1 MNQSSKLTVLQV
13 LPELNAGGVE
23 RTTIE
28 VAEALRD
35 AGHVPHVA
43 CAGGRMEDELARAGG
58 VLHRMDIG
66 SKNPLTLRRHTKA
79 LLELIKACD
88 IDIVHARSRAPA
100 WPAEAAARAAG
111 VPFVTTYH
119 GIYNANGRFKRRY
132 NAIMTKGDI
141 IIANSEF
148 TKAHIMSEHG
158 TETDKIVV
166 IPRGVDIEL
175 FDPLKISQTDK
186 MAQREIWGVPHKAP
200 LILLPGRLTRWKGQL
215 VAIEALSHLKNN
227 AYLVLLGDAQGRED
241 YLTEVRTKAESL
253 GMTPR
258 VIIPGHSENM
268 PTALAAADVVLSA
281 STDPEAF
288 GRVAAEA
295 QAMRRPVVATAHGG
309 AMETV
314 VDGKTGYLTKP
325 SDAEDMAKALGK
337 ALNWPRYNGK
347 AARARINREYSVKQL
362 KTATLSVY
370 ARVLR
375 EKAVK

>member
-1 MNQSSKLTVLQV
+1 MTVLQV

-28 VAEALRD
+28 IADALRK
-35 AGHVPHVA
+35 AGHIPHVA
-43 CAGGRMEDELARAGG
+43 CSGGRMEEELARSGG
-58 VLHRMDIG
+58 VLQRMDIG

-119 GIYNANGRFKRRY
+119 GIYNAKGRFKRRY
-132 NAIMTKGDI
+132 NAVMTKGDV

-148 TKAHIMSEHG
+148 TKAHIMREHG
-158 TETDKIVV
+158 TKAEKIVV
-166 IPRGVDIEL
+166 IPRGVDMGR

-186 MAQREIWGVPHKAP
+186 NAQREIWGVPHTAP

-215 VAIEALSHLKNN
+215 VAIDALSRLKPDT
-227 AYLVLLGDAQGRED
+227 YLVLPGDAQGRED
-241 YLTEVRTKAESL
+241 YLTEVRTKAQSL
-253 GMTPR
+253 DIMAR

-295 QAMRRPVVATAHGG
+295 QAMRRPVVATSHGG

-314 VDGKTGYLTKP
+314 IDGKTGYLAKP
-325 SDAEDMAKALGK
+325 GDGQDMARALAQ
-337 ALNWPRYNGK
+337 ALNWPGYNGK
-347 AARARINREYSVKQL
+347 AARARINREFSAKQL
-362 KTATLSVY
+362 KTATLAVY

-375 EKAVK
+375 ETDNK

>member
-1 MNQSSKLTVLQV
+1 MNQNSKMTVLQV
-13 LPELNAGGVE
+13 VPELNAGGVE

-28 VAEALRD
+28 MAEALHK
-35 AGHVPHVA
+35 AGQVPHVVS
-43 CAGGRMEDELARAGG
+43 AGGRMEDEFIRQAG
-58 VLHRMDIG
+58 VLHRMDVG

-79 LLELIKACD
+79 LLDIIKGCE

-119 GIYNANGRFKRRY
+119 GIYNAKGRVKRRY
-132 NAIMTKGDI
+132 NAVMTKGDV

-148 TKAHIMSEHG
+148 TKAHIIKEHG
-158 TETDKIVV
+158 TEPDKIVV
-166 IPRGVDIEL
+166 IPRGVDMGK
-175 FDPLKISQTDK
+175 FDPLKVSQTDTL
-186 MAQREIWGVPHKAP
+186 AQREIWGVPHTAP

-215 VAIEALSHLKNN
+215 VAINALAKLDKDCR
-227 AYLVLLGDAQGRED
+227 LVLLGDAQGRED
-241 YLTEVRTKAESL
+241 YLTEMRMKIDALGLTKQ
-253 GMTPR
+253 

-268 PTALAAADVVLSA
+268 PVAFGAADVVLSA

-295 QAMRRPVVATAHGG
+295 QAMRKPVVATAHGG

-314 VDGKTGYLTKP
+314 LDGETGYLVAP
-325 SDAEDMAKALGK
+325 GDADDMAAALTK
-337 ALNWPRYNGK
+337 ALNWPGYNGK
-347 AARARINREYSVKQL
+347 AARDRITREYSANQL
-362 KTATLSVY
+362 KTATLAVY

-375 EKAVK
+375 EKAAK

>member
-1 MNQSSKLTVLQV
+1 MTVLQV

-28 VAEALRD
+28 MADALHK
-35 AGHVPHVA
+35 AGHAAHVA
-43 CAGGRMEDELARAGG
+43 CSGGRMEDELARAGG

-79 LLELIKACD
+79 LLELIKACN

-100 WPAEAAARAAG
+100 WPAEAAARAAN

-132 NAIMTKGDI
+132 NAVMTKGDI

-148 TKAHIMSEHG
+148 TKAHIIKEHG
-158 TETDKIVV
+158 TSADKIVV
-166 IPRGVDIEL
+166 IPRGVDMER
-175 FDPLKISQTDK
+175 FDPLTISQTDTL
-186 MAQREIWGVPHKAP
+186 AQREIWGVPHTAP
-200 LILLPGRLTRWKGQL
+200 LVLLPGRLTRWKGQL
-215 VAIEALSHLKNN
+215 VAIEALSHLNDYI
-227 AYLVLLGDAQGRED
+227 YLVLLGDAQGRED
-241 YLTEVRTKAESL
+241 YLTEIRVKAESL
-253 GMTPR
+253 GLTKR
-258 VIIPGHSENM
+258 VIIPGHSDNI

-314 VDGKTGYLTKP
+314 VDGETGYLVQP
-325 SDAEDMAKALGK
+325 GDAADMARALK
-337 ALNWPRYNGK
+337 NALNWPAYNGN
-347 AARARINREYSVKQL
+347 AARNRINREYSAKQL
-362 KTATLSVY
+362 QTATLEVY

-375 EKAVK
+375 EKAAN